1 MVEAGTSVLVLNAL
15 IGAIVVGVPLV
26 LIAILARDAR
36 RGAPDAGTDDDP
48 APGDLRASVTQGHVD
63 QLEFER
69 LRSTMQR
76 R

>member
-1 MVEAGTSVLVLNAL
+1 MDEIGSSVLALNTL
-15 IGAIVVGVPLV
+15 IAAIVVGVPLV

-36 RGAPDAGTDDDP
+36 RGARNSASEDDP
-48 APGDLRASVTQGHVD
+48 ADDAPATYAEGHVD